1 MRPRSYTPDRWVLIE
16 IGTPEEMTMKV
27 LGGFYGGFAGANSW
41 KLSSGTTSVIEHEDR
56 LEMPQYSGST
66 YECFKNS
73 YGLSSLT
80 AATLAGFKKDVEQIN
95 AMESDKPPVT
105 IRVLDEAEAL
115 AYRG

>member
-41 KLSSGTTSVIEHEDR
+41 KLSSGITSVVDHPDK
-56 LEMPQYSGST
+56 LVMPQYSGST
-66 YECFKNS
+66 YDCPKNS
-73 YGLSSLT
+73 YGMSSLMV
-80 AATLAGFKKDVEQIN
+80 ATLAGFKKDVEQIN